1 MTTQNEDFVTGE
13 LYLFHTSD
21 ADCPRETSLWGVVV
35 RRTDDRTLLLKVCTR
50 NPKQFV
56 FGLQLPAGYRHC
68 RPFVRSSSRSSRRNF
83 SASRG
88 SGKTSRS
95 VRPSTFE
102 AGMPE
107 CSSKAL
113 FQ

>member
-50 NPKQFV
+50 NPKMNISYPTYMRYV
-56 FGLQLPAGYRHC
+56 KLKIDTGPYRKSALNALAS
-68 RPFVRSSSRSSRRNF
+68 FSSLN
-83 SASRG
+83 
-88 SGKTSRS
+88 SGHN
-95 VRPSTFE
+95 
-102 AGMPE
+102 
-107 CSSKAL
+107 L
-113 FQ
+113 

>member
-68 RPFVRSSSRSSRRNF
+68 RLATRDELREFAGNRYPRYRSITSISRF
-83 SASRG
+83 LETG
-88 SGKTSRS
+88 LVT
-95 VRPSTFE
+95 
-102 AGMPE
+102 
-107 CSSKAL
+107 
-113 FQ
+113 

>member
-68 RPFVRSSSRSSRRNF
+68 RLATPTYMRYVKLKIDTGPYRKSALNALASFSSLN
-83 SASRG
+83 
-88 SGKTSRS
+88 SGHN
-95 VRPSTFE
+95 
-102 AGMPE
+102 
-107 CSSKAL
+107 L
-113 FQ
+113 

>member
-1 MTTQNEDFVTGE
+1 MTTQNEDFVTGK

-56 FGLQLPAGYRHC
+56 LGLQLPAGYRHC
-68 RPFVRSSSRSSRRNF
+68 RLATRDELREFASNLAAYVAMRPATNRTGRSTNQ
-83 SASRG
+83 
-88 SGKTSRS
+88 
-95 VRPSTFE
+95 PSN
-102 AGMPE
+102 
-107 CSSKAL
+107 L
-113 FQ
+113 